1 MKFKSLALATAF
13 TLTSGMAVANSYQ
26 SEVGANY
33 TDVENGDG
41 AFGIYGEFHFSP
53 VQTRNHPL
61 AEAAFLERS
70 TNVYAA
76 ADNDFDAL
84 TVGGELYVPD
94 TMFYVGGRVARVDT
108 ANGDETTLFATLGL
122 TPIDG
127 LLVTTEFSED
137 GYDANISAKY
147 VTSLGGGNFVNLE
160 GTYQDTDFN
169 DDILSLAADFYFD
182 RTWSVGAGYT
192 DFLGNDRFT
201 LRTEKFFTNEISGNL
216 AFTDA
221 DVGGD
226 TVTIGAAIRF

>member
-13 TLTSGMAVANSYQ
+13 TLTSGAAVANSYQ
-26 SEVGANY
+26 AEVGADY

-41 AFGIYGEFHFSP
+41 AFGIHGEFHFSP

-70 TNVYAA
+70 SNVYAA
-76 ADNDFDAL
+76 ADNDFDVL

-94 TMFYVGGRVARVDT
+94 TMFYVGGRVARVD
-108 ANGDETTLFATLGL
+108 NSGGDDTTLFATLGL

-127 LLVTTEFSED
+127 LRITTEFSED

-160 GTYQDTDFN
+160 GGFYEGDVEDT
-169 DDILSLAADFYFD
+169 LTLAGDFYID
-182 RTWSVGAGYT
+182 RTFSVGAMYADYGF
-192 DFLGNDRFT
+192 DEFT
-201 LRTEKFFTNEISGNL
+201 LRTEKFFNNEVSGNL
-216 AFTDA
+216 SFTDS
-221 DVGGD
+221 DFRGNVITFGGN
-226 TVTIGAAIRF
+226 VRF

>member
-1 MKFKSLALATAF
+1 MKIKSLALATAF
-13 TLTSGMAVANSYQ
+13 SLTSGLAMANSYQ
-26 SEVGANY
+26 AEVGASY

-41 AFGIYGEFHFSP
+41 VFGMYGEFHFSP

-70 TNVYAA
+70 SNVYAA
-76 ADNDFDAL
+76 ADDDFDAL

-94 TMFYVGGRVARVDT
+94 TMFYVGGRVTRVDN
-108 ANGDETTLFATLGL
+108 AAGDETTAYATLGL
-122 TPIDG
+122 TPVDG

-160 GTYQDTDFN
+160 GTYQDTDFD
-169 DDILSLAADFYFD
+169 DDILSLGADFYFD

-192 DFLGNDRFT
+192 DFLGDDQFT
-201 LRTEKFFTNEISGNL
+201 LRTEKFFTNEISGRL
-216 AFTDA
+216 SFTDSDA
-221 DVGGD
+221 AGNVF
-226 TVTIGAAIRF
+226 TIGGAVRF

>member
-1 MKFKSLALATAF
+1 MKIKSLALATAF
-13 TLTSGMAVANSYQ
+13 TLASGVAVANSYQ
-26 SEVGANY
+26 SEVGASY

-41 AFGIYGEFHFSP
+41 AFGIYGEIHFAP

-70 TNVYAA
+70 TNVYASA
-76 ADNDFDAL
+76 NDDFDLL

-94 TMFYVGGRVARVDT
+94 TMFYVGGRVTRVDN
-108 ANGDETTLFATLGL
+108 AAGDETTAFATLGM

-160 GTYQDTDFN
+160 GIYQDTDFD
-169 DDILSLAADFYFD
+169 DDILSLGADFYFD
-182 RTWSVGAGYT
+182 RTWSVGAVYT
-192 DFLGNDRFT
+192 DFVGNDRFT

-221 DVGGD
+221 DLGGD